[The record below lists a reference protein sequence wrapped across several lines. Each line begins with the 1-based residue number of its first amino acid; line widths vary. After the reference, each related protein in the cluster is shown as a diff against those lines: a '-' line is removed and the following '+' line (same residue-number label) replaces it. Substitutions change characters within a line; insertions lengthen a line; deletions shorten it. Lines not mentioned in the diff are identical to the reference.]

1 MAGELHPL
9 SARTRLFGAFLVVTV
24 VTAQAVWMGP
34 AASLLGVG
42 LVISYLVWVGTRWRD
57 EVAAVLPM
65 YLLAIAV
72 QCAHFTEEYLTGFQ
86 RQFPGL
92 VGYEWSDARFVSF
105 NMAWL
110 AAFVLAALGVYQRV
124 ALAYLGVLFLAV
136 GGGVG
141 NGAGH
146 LLLSLR
152 QGGYLPGVATA
163 PLCLL
168 AGLGL
173 LARLFRG
180 NRLP

>member
-9 SARTRLFGAFLVVTV
+9 SARTRLLGAFLALTV
-24 VTAQAVWMGP
+24 VTAQALWMGP
-34 AASLLGVG
+34 AASVLGVG
-42 LVISYLVWVGTRWRD
+42 LVISYIVWIGTRWRD

-72 QCAHFTEEYLTGFQ
+72 QCAHFTEEYLTRFQ

-124 ALAYLGVLFLAV
+124 PLAYLGVLFLAV
-136 GGGVG
+136 GGGIL

-152 QGGYLPGVATA
+152 QGSYFPGTATA

-168 AGLGL
+168 AGFGL
-173 LARLFRG
+173 LSRLFRAK
-180 NRLP
+180 RLT